1 MARLHVAPAAAMKL
15 TFALNEARY
24 RDSLNTFVRQ
34 LNADADKLL
43 REEMRLLLRDIVNLT
58 PPTKSPKSDQVKRS
72 AKQRGDNAV
81 EADLSRVAT
90 PLDWRNIENPR
101 LAEAVYRR
109 NQTVMLAI
117 MKNMKQYRNASIL
130 ANGDAI
136 RSSHLQNR
144 NRYGR
149 VRRKVLNQ
157 VAFLTDWQRYTRTVK
172 SRVGFARAG
181 WLRAAEAVGL
191 PMPNWVR
198 RHAGYARGG
207 FQAPTPGKLEIVAT
221 NGSVKI
227 PNYQQNI
234 VNAAMQAR
242 RASIESEL
250 KRLMAGGKTRR
261 ASFAGTPFSEPS
273 R

>member
-1 MARLHVAPAAAMKL
+1 MKL
-15 TFALNEARY
+15 TFALNQARY
-24 RDSLNTFVRQ
+24 RDTLNTFVRG
-34 LNADADKLL
+34 LKADADLLL

-58 PPTKSPKSDQVKRS
+58 PPTRSPKSDQVKRS
-72 AKQRGDNAV
+72 AKQRGDSAV
-81 EADLSRVAT
+81 EADLSRVAN
-90 PLDWRNIENPR
+90 PLDWKNIVNPR

-109 NQTVMLAI
+109 NETVMLAI

-130 ANGDAI
+130 SDSSAI
-136 RSSHLQNR
+136 KASHLQNR

-157 VAFLTDWQRYTRTVK
+157 VAFFSDWESYTRTVK
-172 SRVGFARAG
+172 SRVGLARAG

-198 RHAGYARGG
+198 RHSGYARGG
-207 FQAPTPGKLEIVAT
+207 FQPPTPNKLEIIAT

-227 PNYQQNI
+227 PDYQNKI

-250 KRLMAGGKTRR
+250 RRLMSGGKTRR
-261 ASFAGTPFSEPS
+261 ASFAQTPFGQPS
-273 R
+273 K